1 MMTPSPRSRSL
12 SRWTLLLL
20 YACVQ
25 NSQVEC
31 DGPGTIGEPTV
42 SQTTST
48 ISLNWTSPAGRVF
61 KYRVEWHSG
70 GAAMSNNT
78 TDTFAVLS
86 DLSPGTT
93 YTITVIAVAS
103 DNKTEGAPRV
113 FNSVTRPGTI
123 GEPTVSQ
130 TTSTISLN
138 WTSPA
143 GRVFK
148 YRVEWHSG
156 GAAMSNNT
164 TDTFAVLSDLSP
176 GTTYTITVIAVASD
190 NKTEGAP
197 RVFNSVTRP
206 GTIGEPSVS
215 QTTSTISLNWTS
227 PAGRVFKY
235 RVEWHSGGAAMS
247 NNTTDTFAVLS
258 DLSPGTTYTITVIAV
273 ASDNKTEGAPRVFNS
288 VTRPGTIGEPSVSQT
303 TSTISLNWTSPA
315 GRVFKYRVEWH
326 SGGAAMSNNTTD
338 TFAVLSDLSPGT
350 TYTITVIA
358 VASDEKTEG
367 APRVSNSVTKPAVVR
382 DLNITEVTTTSV
394 SLEWNEPEGNATSYI
409 VEWTS
414 ERVAVTR
421 DTNETSMT
429 IERLIAGY
437 QYNFTVAAFAGYSN
451 DGQRTLVTTFTKPE
465 KPENI
470 TVTSRG
476 HGHLNLSWTLPGGRV
491 DHYEVNISNEELTYL
506 TYNITTAVTAV
517 SFIALNPGRVYGI
530 VVTAAAGPFTSTSD
544 QSSIATV
551 PTPPGSIII
560 NQKTNASLHLAW
572 ATPELMD
579 GAPNISYHITYQH
592 EKGRLQSQMST
603 ANNTVINSLF
613 SGTFYNITAVTLG
626 PQNLWSTIIH
636 KSTFTLP
643 NPVLNVK
650 ASPRSTES
658 VKVEWSDPLGVLE
671 YYTYRIQTSTAGIA
685 VNTTTVNTNSTIITG
700 LEPGTHYSFIITS
713 VAAPGSVSSEE
724 QAFSYTNPKAVT
736 NTTVVD
742 LNSTAIR
749 LTWVRQNDHKPLY
762 SYLVMALLG
771 TGVVHN
777 VSAETETYT
786 FMDLIP
792 GESYTFNVFTVVGSV
807 RSTVESTSSH
817 TRPATVSDIFAIG
830 TTTDLSVS
838 WRAAVGQVDS
848 LTVLLFRD
856 KHLQRNITDLSATTL
871 NTSFQS
877 LTPGTLYRVEVIT
890 KSGTLSDSA
899 TVSNATIPTPPGPI
913 MVDSQTTDSITF
925 SWALPED
932 MELNQY
938 NFSVYSNN
946 QDSLTQNINS
956 ITLQN
961 LSSGTAYSI
970 SVATV
975 GSNHY
980 QSTVVMTQNYT
991 RPHSVTMLR
1000 PTEIST
1006 NTVTLVWE
1014 QPENKPHYS
1023 YMVQVTNGS
1032 VYPPGITFNT
1042 TYTIRGLHSG
1052 SNHTFTVT
1060 TQTADGTMA
1069 TPSTIYSFTQ
1079 PYSVRGLHAMALN
1092 TTAVTLNWAR
1102 PLEHKDSYTYRV
1114 ETNGCGFH
1122 NKTFG
1127 GENAV
1132 ISELIPGT
1140 NCSFCCFVRAV
1151 DGTEGA
1157 SSCTSQYTEPESVQP
1172 SVSNQGSNSSI
1183 LVSWTAPAG
1192 NVDQY
1197 VIQLNSSTS
1206 AFERVLLNPPNT
1218 SFLFENLSAGR
1229 LYAAMVTTRGGPLN
1243 SSSPFILEATFP
1255 NPPGPIEILMKTT
1268 SSIQMRWGDAPLMEH
1283 GSLLYLV
1290 TYTPSQGTQHN
1301 NTSTTNAHTLTSL
1314 LSGTSYNISVASVGP
1329 MNLTSDE
1336 VHTYMITTRP
1346 MSVKSLAALTEEEK
1360 VKLSWSKPDEY
1371 KESYRYKVTWGS
1383 SDQIDRRTETTGELL
1398 LQIEQ
1403 LVPGSS
1409 YNFEVTTET
1418 SDATL
1423 GAPNPISKCTNASPV
1438 TGLKCHGPNEAEAQ
1452 AILNWNQPRGLYSG
1466 FRITVTNNETS
1477 FTHERNTCNV
1487 GNCSDRI
1494 YKLKHYT
1501 EYSLTVET
1509 LSCGKPSTPVVL
1521 ACKTG
1526 ITDPVIPQNHSHFV
1540 KVTKI
1545 EHNTFSIKI
1554 EPSLLDN
1561 TNGPITHV
1569 GVLVTNNIKE
1579 VDTANMKQYLVKT
1592 YAEWSAE
1599 STAAY
1604 LATVTQ
1610 IDLQSRS
1617 SSSELIFDI
1626 GDSTQWEGY
1635 TNGGLK
1641 DNVQYRYAIVLFTQL
1656 NVLPS
1661 GLVDDRT
1668 SLVSI
1673 TSFYND
1679 VHLKRDPGE
1688 PAVIAIAV
1696 GSTLGIFFVLSFIL
1710 IGFII
1715 YWRRLSIKESS
1726 DIQIQTMRS
1735 AAVRVEDFE
1744 VYYRKQKADSNCGFA
1759 EEFEDLKPVGTGQPK
1774 TSALAVENKPKNRY
1788 NNVLPYESS
1797 RVKLSIHGSHFD
1809 DYINANY
1816 MPGYNSR
1823 KEYIAAQGPLPCTVN
1838 EFWRMIWE
1846 KNVQTLVMLTRC
1858 NEQGRVKCEQYWPTG
1873 TKHFE
1878 NITVMTTSE
1887 IPLEDWTIRDFDI
1900 KNVKTAETRSV
1911 RHFHFTAWP
1920 DHGVPETTEL
1930 LINFRHLVREHMDQ
1944 YSRHSPT
1951 MVHCSAGV
1959 GRTGTFIAIDR
1970 LIFQIERENTVDVY
1984 GIVHDLRMHRPLMV
1998 QTEDQFVFLNQ
2009 CAMDIIR
2016 SRTGKNVDLIYQNPA
2031 ALSIY
2036 ENVQP
2041 RKALP

>member
-1 MMTPSPRSRSL
+1 MINVLSPLL
-12 SRWTLLLL
+12 SSYLSPTL
-20 YACVQ
+20 
-25 NSQVEC
+25 
-31 DGPGTIGEPTV
+31 TEPNVVKNLTATEI
-42 SQTTST
+42 TTS
-48 ISLNWTSPAGRVF
+48 SVFLSWTEPEGYSSF
-61 KYRVEWHSG
+61 YRVEWTDG
-70 GAAMSNNT
+70 KAYMSHNVKERKKETHLNIT
-78 TDTFAVLS
+78 ELTAGVQYTF
-86 DLSPGTT
+86 
-93 YTITVIAVAS
+93 IVIAVAG
-103 DNKTEGAPRV
+103 D
-113 FNSVTRPGTI
+113 
-123 GEPTVSQ
+123 
-130 TTSTISLN
+130 
-138 WTSPA
+138 
-143 GRVFK
+143 
-148 YRVEWHSG
+148 
-156 GAAMSNNT
+156 NT
-164 TDTFAVLSDLSP
+164 TKSKQAEILL
-176 GTTYTITVIAVASD
+176 Y
-190 NKTEGAP
+190 
-197 RVFNSVTRP
+197 
-206 GTIGEPSVS
+206 
-215 QTTSTISLNWTS
+215 
-227 PAGRVFKY
+227 
-235 RVEWHSGGAAMS
+235 
-247 NNTTDTFAVLS
+247 
-258 DLSPGTTYTITVIAV
+258 
-273 ASDNKTEGAPRVFNS
+273 
-288 VTRPGTIGEPSVSQT
+288 TRPGTIGEPSVSQT